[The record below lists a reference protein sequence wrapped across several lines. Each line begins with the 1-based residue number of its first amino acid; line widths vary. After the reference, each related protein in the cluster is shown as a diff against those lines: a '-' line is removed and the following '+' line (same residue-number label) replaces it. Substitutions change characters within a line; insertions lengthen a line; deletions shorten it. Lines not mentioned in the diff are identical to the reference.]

1 MKFLEVGGRPWPPSD
16 WLVAL
21 ELTRRI
27 RGNEFLE
34 RRKKWFDVKNTKGTE
49 VVLERRVQE
58 YKLLREQKHKLL
70 GELKK
75 GKKLWKVG

>member
-1 MKFLEVGGRPWPPSD
+1 MKFLEVGMRPWPPSD

-21 ELTRRI
+21 ELSRRI

-58 YKLLREQKHKLL
+58 YKLLRE
-70 GELKK
+70 
-75 GKKLWKVG
+75 